1 MIIDQWLAD
10 DQIGTDRPIL
20 CILFYIY
27 ITFMHLTDAFIQSD
41 LLNIQ
46 D

>member
-1 MIIDQWLAD
+1 MTKLV
-10 DQIGTDRPIL
+10 QIGL
-20 CILFYIY
+20 YCAFFFYIY
-27 ITFMHLTDAFIQSD
+27 ITFMHLADAFIQSD